1 MKRGRRRSR
10 FLWKINDDTMTTI
23 VIFSLFFCAA
33 ATIAGLV
40 LGAFDH
46 DVSAVIDS
54 THRIFGTELGIC
66 GLMKIYDKGVERS
79 ERKAA
84 ERRKRRSARASEAD
98 TESEE
103 WGNMNE

>member
-1 MKRGRRRSR
+1 MKRGAQCGRRS
-10 FLWKINDDTMTTI
+10 WKINNDTMTTI
-23 VIFSLFFCAA
+23 VLFSLFFCAA
-33 ATIAGLV
+33 VTIAGLV

-84 ERRKRRSARASEAD
+84 ERRKRRDRKASEISP
-98 TESEE
+98 ECEE
-103 WGNMNE
+103 WRNAD

>member
-1 MKRGRRRSR
+1 MKRGAQCGRRS
-10 FLWKINDDTMTTI
+10 WKINNDTMTTI
-23 VIFSLFFCAA
+23 VLFSLFFCAA
-33 ATIAGLV
+33 VTIAGLV
-40 LGAFDH
+40 LGAFNH

-84 ERRKRRSARASEAD
+84 ERRKRRDRKASEISP
-98 TESEE
+98 ECEE
-103 WGNMNE
+103 WRNAD

>member
-1 MKRGRRRSR
+1 MKRGAQCGRRS
-10 FLWKINDDTMTTI
+10 WKINNDTMTTI
-23 VIFSLFFCAA
+23 VLFSLFFCAA
-33 ATIAGLV
+33 VTIAGLV

-84 ERRKRRSARASEAD
+84 ERRKRRDRKASEISPD
-98 TESEE
+98 CEE
-103 WGNMNE
+103 WRNAD

>member
-1 MKRGRRRSR
+1 MKRGAQCGRRS
-10 FLWKINDDTMTTI
+10 WKINNDTMTTI
-23 VIFSLFFCAA
+23 VLFSLFFCAA
-33 ATIAGLV
+33 VTIAGLV

-79 ERKAA
+79 ERKAE
-84 ERRKRRSARASEAD
+84 ERRKRRDRKASEISP
-98 TESEE
+98 ECEE
-103 WGNMNE
+103 WRNAD

>member
-1 MKRGRRRSR
+1 MKRGRRRKQ

-33 ATIAGLV
+33 TTITGLV

-79 ERKAA
+79 ERKAE
-84 ERRKRRSARASEAD
+84 ERRKRRDRKALEMSAEC
-98 TESEE
+98 EE
-103 WGNMNE
+103 WRNAD

>member
-1 MKRGRRRSR
+1 MKRGAQCGRRS
-10 FLWKINDDTMTTI
+10 WKINNDTMTTI
-23 VIFSLFFCAA
+23 VLFSLFFCAA
-33 ATIAGLV
+33 VTIAGLV

-84 ERRKRRSARASEAD
+84 ERRKRRDRKASEISPECEDWRNAD
-98 TESEE
+98 
-103 WGNMNE
+103 

>member
-1 MKRGRRRSR
+1 MKRGAQCGRRS
-10 FLWKINDDTMTTI
+10 WKINNDTMTTI
-23 VIFSLFFCAA
+23 VLFSLFFCAA
-33 ATIAGLV
+33 VTIAGLV

-66 GLMKIYDKGVERS
+66 GLMKIYDKGVERF

-84 ERRKRRSARASEAD
+84 ERRKRRDRKASEISP
-98 TESEE
+98 EYEE
-103 WGNMNE
+103 WRNAD

>member
-1 MKRGRRRSR
+1 MKRGAQCGRRS
-10 FLWKINDDTMTTI
+10 WKINNDTMTTS
-23 VIFSLFFCAA
+23 VLFSWFFCAA
-33 ATIAGLV
+33 VTIAGLV

-84 ERRKRRSARASEAD
+84 ERRKRRDRKASEISP
-98 TESEE
+98 ECEE
-103 WGNMNE
+103 WRNAD

>member
-1 MKRGRRRSR
+1 MKRGAQCGRRS
-10 FLWKINDDTMTTI
+10 WKINNDTMTTI
-23 VIFSLFFCAA
+23 VLFSLFFCAA
-33 ATIAGLV
+33 VTIAGLA

-79 ERKAA
+79 EQKAA
-84 ERRKRRSARASEAD
+84 ERRKRRDRKASEISP
-98 TESEE
+98 ECEE
-103 WGNMNE
+103 WRNAD

>member
-1 MKRGRRRSR
+1 MKRGAQCGRRS
-10 FLWKINDDTMTTI
+10 WKINNDTMTTI
-23 VIFSLFFCAA
+23 VLFSLFFCAA
-33 ATIAGLV
+33 VTLAGLV

-84 ERRKRRSARASEAD
+84 ERRKRRDRKASEISP
-98 TESEE
+98 ECEE
-103 WGNMNE
+103 WRNAD

>member
-1 MKRGRRRSR
+1 MRRGRQRKR

-23 VIFSLFFCAA
+23 VIFSLFFCATT
-33 ATIAGLV
+33 TITGLV

-79 ERKAA
+79 ERKAE
-84 ERRKRRSARASEAD
+84 ERQRRRMEKALESGSAY
-98 TESEE
+98 EE
-103 WGNMNE
+103 RGDIR

>member
-1 MKRGRRRSR
+1 MKRGAQCGRRS
-10 FLWKINDDTMTTI
+10 WKINNDTITTI
-23 VIFSLFFCAA
+23 VLFSLFFCAA
-33 ATIAGLV
+33 VTIAGLV

-84 ERRKRRSARASEAD
+84 ERRKRRDRKASEISP
-98 TESEE
+98 ECEE
-103 WGNMNE
+103 WRNAD

>member
-1 MKRGRRRSR
+1 MKRGAQCGRRS
-10 FLWKINDDTMTTI
+10 WKINNDTMTTI
-23 VIFSLFFCAA
+23 VLFSLFFCAA
-33 ATIAGLV
+33 VTIAGLV
-40 LGAFDH
+40 LGAFGH

-84 ERRKRRSARASEAD
+84 ERRKRRDRKASEISP
-98 TESEE
+98 ECEE
-103 WGNMNE
+103 WRNAD

>member
-1 MKRGRRRSR
+1 MKQDRRHSR
-10 FLWKINDDTMTTI
+10 LSWKINDDTMTTI

-33 ATIAGLV
+33 VTIAGLV
-40 LGAFDH
+40 LGAFGH
-46 DVSAVIDS
+46 DVSSVVDS

-84 ERRKRRSARASEAD
+84 ERRKRRSEKASQVDAEG
-98 TESEE
+98 EE
-103 WGNMNE
+103 WRDVHE